1 MAKFLIVGAG
11 GREAAFAELLSETD
25 RLYAV
30 MAHENPQIADCARRS
45 GGGYSV
51 CDADDPRTVAEFA
64 KRQGVETAFVNADQ
78 PLANG
83 VVDALAEA
91 GVRAVGATRSASRV
105 EWDKAYAMDMMRD
118 ECPEFTPFYRT
129 VSDRRELAEAM
140 SEFES
145 RRLQV
150 VVKPQ
155 GLTGGKGVKVMP
167 EHLPA
172 YADCSAYAERIIA
185 ERAEKALLVERLDGP
200 EFTLM
205 GLTDGRHLQV
215 SPASYDY
222 PFRCEGDT
230 GAGTGGMGCFTDA
243 DARLPFLQERDLA
256 DCAGIMQ
263 KIIDRLR
270 GEGAPFTG
278 VLNGGFFKTA
288 RGIRFMEFNARFGD
302 PEGLNVLSVLETPLA
317 DVVSRMHEG
326 SLSSGSA
333 RFARKASVSKY
344 LVAREYPD
352 PSPAP
357 TVFGLDSDA
366 AGADGV
372 RVFFASCVRS
382 GQRYETLKKSRV
394 AAFCAVSGT
403 VEGASSAVDSA
414 IEKHFDGDLEYRRD
428 IGSAQNLQKL
438 AAAGHGG

>member
-25 RLYAV
+25 QLCAV

-45 GGGYSV
+45 GGSYSV
-51 CDADDPRTVAEFA
+51 CDADDPDTVAQFA
-64 KRQGVETAFVNADQ
+64 KREGVETAFVNADQ

-83 VVDALAEA
+83 VVDALAGA
-91 GVRAVGATRSASRV
+91 GVRAVGATRAASRI
-105 EWDKAYAMDMMRD
+105 EWDKAYAMEMMRD
-118 ECPEFTPFYRT
+118 ECPEFTPFYRI

-140 SEFES
+140 AEFSS

-172 YADCSAYAERIIA
+172 YADCSEYAGRIIA
-185 ERAEKALLVERLDGP
+185 ERAEKAVLVERLDGP

-205 GLTDGRHLQV
+205 GLTDGRHLQI

-222 PFRCEGDT
+222 PFRCEGDA
-230 GAGTGGMGCFTDA
+230 GPGTGGMGCFTDA
-243 DARLPFLQERDLA
+243 DARLPFLEERDLA
-256 DCAGIMQ
+256 DCARIMQ

-270 GEGAPFTG
+270 AAGAPFTG

-302 PEGLNVLSVLETPLA
+302 PEGLNVLSLLETPLA
-317 DVVSRMHEG
+317 DAVLRMHEG
-326 SLSSGSA
+326 SLSAGSA

-357 TVFGLDSDA
+357 TVFGLDAGA
-366 AGADGV
+366 AEADGV

-382 GQRYETLKKSRV
+382 GKKYETLKKSRV
-394 AAFCAVSGT
+394 AALCAVSET

-428 IGSAQNLQKL
+428 IGSAQNLRKL
-438 AAAGHGG
+438 AAAGHGA